1 VLDVLSDNDKSNY
14 DRFGSTDGKS
24 SGNPFGG
31 GQGFGFNMDDIF
43 SLEIF
48 FGGGQQFGGQQR
60 RQQKGGDLNIRLS
73 LNIEEIITGLH

>member
-1 VLDVLSDNDKSNY
+1 MIKKSI

-43 SLEIF
+43 SHLEIF
-48 FGGGQQFGGQQR
+48 WR
-60 RQQKGGDLNIRLS
+60 RSAIWRSTKRQQKGGDLNIRLS
-73 LNIEEIITGLH
+73 LNIEEIITGCAKKVKV

>member
-1 VLDVLSDNDKSNY
+1 MMFYQTMIKSEY

-43 SLEIF
+43 SQLEIF
-48 FGGGQQFGGQQR
+48 WR
-60 RQQKGGDLNIRLS
+60 SAIWRSTKKATK
-73 LNIEEIITGLH
+73 EET

>member
-1 VLDVLSDNDKSNY
+1 
-14 DRFGSTDGKS
+14 
-24 SGNPFGG
+24 
-31 GQGFGFNMDDIF
+31 MDDIF